1 MVIRMKEG
9 EEFRKGDTMTDIVSV
24 AGNLLQLSKSDFTVS
39 TGLLIHYNESLVF
52 AVHNPDRWVTH
63 GHTREAAV
71 VGVGGKLERG
81 ETVLECV
88 KRECREEINTDVKIS
103 DSEATYVVTDECI
116 RKFTLDKLVDE
127 PRPYFIIGLQMR
139 EHHREI
145 RTVVF
150 TYKGEIS
157 GKPTPGDVSA
167 LLLVRDSTLLY
178 LASGPK
184 TVAFMRKHS
193 ATFVERIHLPDDLV
207 LVPCGTFLTYLRM
220 LEYWHENGEAE

>member
-1 MVIRMKEG
+1 
-9 EEFRKGDTMTDIVSV
+9 MTDIVSV
-24 AGNLLQLSKSDFTVS
+24 AGNLLQLNKSDFTVS
-39 TGLLIHYNESLVF
+39 TGLLIHYSGSLVF

-103 DSEATYVVTDECI
+103 DSEVTYVVTDECI
-116 RKFTLDKLVDE
+116 REFTLGKFVDE
-127 PRPYFIIGLQMR
+127 PIPYFIIELQMR
-139 EHHREI
+139 EHDREI

-157 GKPTPGDVSA
+157 GEPTPGDVSA
-167 LLLVRDSTLLY
+167 LLLIRDSTLLY

-184 TVAFMRKHS
+184 TVAFMKEHS

-207 LVPCGTFLTYLRM
+207 LVPCGTFLTYLR
-220 LEYWHENGEAE
+220 LQEYWRESGEAR

>member
-9 EEFRKGDTMTDIVSV
+9 KEFRKGDTMTDIVLV
-24 AGNLLQLSKSDFTVS
+24 AGNLLQLNTSDFAVS

-52 AVHNPDRWVTH
+52 AVHNPDRWVTR

-88 KRECREEINTDVKIS
+88 KRECREEINADVEIL
-103 DSEATYVVTDECI
+103 DSEVTYVVTDEYI
-116 RKFTLDKLVDE
+116 REFTLSKFVDE
-127 PRPYFIIGLQMR
+127 PRPYFIIELQMR
-139 EHHREI
+139 EPGRKI

-157 GKPTPGDVSA
+157 CEPTPGDVSA
-167 LLLVRDSTLLY
+167 LLLVRDSTLQY
-178 LASGPK
+178 LTSGPR
-184 TVAFMRKHS
+184 TVAFMREHS
-193 ATFVERIHLPDDLV
+193 ATFVEKIHLPDDLV
-207 LVPCGTFLTYLRM
+207 LVPCGTFLTYLR
-220 LEYWHENGEAE
+220 LREYWRESGEAE